1 MSHFYERNSAGEII
15 PRHFVPNASR
25 PGELRASTIRD
36 AKKNGWY
43 GSVTTIQNLLD
54 KPALNDWRV
63 SEHLK
68 VAYEWVELW
77 GKPTAVSNYDCD
89 RWMQEIKECT
99 QDALDKAPQ
108 AGTDFHDS
116 MERFIL
122 GSLPDD
128 HEHFK
133 VCAATAEEMRKYTL
147 VDAHVWVPEKSFVH
161 ELGFAGKVDAHYE
174 LRSNE
179 QFVVDFKTKDRADK
193 FKPGKMAY
201 KEMCQQLAA
210 YRVGLGMHAARCL
223 NVFVCIPTGQVD
235 IHEWEPDELDREFA
249 NFADLLRI
257 WLRNAEYV
265 PGFMKTETNL

>member
-1 MSHFYERNSAGEII
+1 MAHYYEKTGNGVE
-15 PRHFVPNASR
+15 PRHFVGVSSR
-25 PGELRASTIRD
+25 PGELRPTRITD
-36 AKKNGWY
+36 AKKYGWVP
-43 GSVTTIQNLLD
+43 SVTTIQNLLD
-54 KPALNDWRV
+54 RPALNDWRV

-68 VAYEWVELW
+68 CAYEWVELW

-133 VCAATAEEMRKYTL
+133 VAAATAEKMREYL
-147 VDAHVWVPEKSFVH
+147 LIDAHAWIPEKSFVH
-161 ELGFAGKVDAHYE
+161 EMGFAGKVDAHYE
-174 LRSNE
+174 LRDR

-210 YRVGLGMHAARCL
+210 YRVGLGIPNARCL
-223 NVFVCIPTGQVD
+223 NVFVCIPTGQIE
-235 IHEWEPDELDREFA
+235 IHEWEQDELDREFA

-257 WLRNAEYV
+257 WLRNAGYT
-265 PGFMKTETNL
+265 PGQIAS

>member
-54 KPALNDWRV
+54 KPALNDWRI

-68 VAYEWVELW
+68 IAYELREEAGMASLE
-77 GKPTAVSNYDCD
+77 S
-89 RWMQEIKECT
+89 WMQFVKDQT
-99 QDALDKAPQ
+99 QAALDAAPQ

-116 MERFIL
+116 MEKFIL
-122 GSLPDD
+122 GSLPDN
-128 HEHFK
+128 HEHFIA
-133 VCAATAEEMRKYTL
+133 CAATADALRKYTQ

-161 ELGFAGKVDAHYE
+161 EMGFAGKVDAHYE
-174 LRSNE
+174 LRSHE
-179 QFVVDFKTKDRADK
+179 KFVVDFKTKDRADK

-210 YRVGLGMHAARCL
+210 YRVGLGMQNARCL
-223 NVFVCIPTGQVD
+223 NVFVCIPTGQVE
-235 IHEWEPDELDREFA
+235 IHEWEQDELDKEFA
-249 NFADLLRI
+249 NFSDLLRI
-257 WLRNAEYV
+257 WLRNAGYT
-265 PGFMKTETNL
+265 PGQIAS